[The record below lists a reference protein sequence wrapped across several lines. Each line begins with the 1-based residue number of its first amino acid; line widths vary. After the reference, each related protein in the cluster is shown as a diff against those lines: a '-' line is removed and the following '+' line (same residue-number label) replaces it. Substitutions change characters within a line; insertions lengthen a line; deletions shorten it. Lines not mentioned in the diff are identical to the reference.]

1 MAETVDAMEA
11 LLQHLAGLP
20 LTWLLATLLAYRL
33 ALVVHARAGN
43 SPWLHP
49 VAVATLLLVLVLLAG
64 DIDYATYFEGG
75 RFIHVLLG
83 PATVAL
89 AVPLYHQVQRLRRDW
104 AGLLGGA
111 LLGSAVAVV
120 VSMARAAWL
129 GASHATVLS
138 MAVKS
143 VTMPIAIGLT
153 EKMGGVASLT
163 SALVMLTGI
172 LGGAITQ
179 PLLALMRIREPHI
192 TGFTLGV
199 VAHGI
204 GAARALQVSSEMGA
218 FAGLAMGLA
227 GLLTALL
234 LPVCLQLAGFL

>member
-1 MAETVDAMEA
+1 MPVI
-11 LLQHLAGLP
+11 QHIASLP

-33 ALVVHARAGN
+33 GLAVHKRAGN

-49 VAVATLLLVLVLLAG
+49 VAVATVVLVAVLLAG
-64 DIDYATYFEGG
+64 GVDYDTYFEGG
-75 RFIHVLLG
+75 RYIHILLG

-89 AVPLYHQVQRLRRDW
+89 AIPLYHQLGRLRRDW

-111 LLGSAVAVV
+111 LAGSAMAVA
-120 VSMARAAWL
+120 AAMLVAWLL

-138 MAVKS
+138 MAAKS
-143 VTMPIAIGLT
+143 VTMPIAIGIT
-153 EKMGGVASLT
+153 EKLGGVVSLT

-192 TGFTLGV
+192 AGFTLGV

-204 GAARALQVSSEMGA
+204 GTARALQGGQEMGA

-227 GLLTALL
+227 GLLTAVLV
-234 LPVCLQLAGFL
+234 PVCLKLAGFL